1 MAGSISTPQCG
12 ATCNTG
18 LGVRR
23 KACLF
28 AEKLLCNINGL
39 AAVRAKQGMLLG
51 RISDSLLFS
60 LQDDAVLTSMA
71 LEVIKSSE
79 IEGEIL
85 NLNQVRSSL
94 AKRLGF
100 DITTSVPVSRYIDGV
115 VDPLQ
120 KCL

>member
-1 MAGSISTPQCG
+1 M
-12 ATCNTG
+12 
-18 LGVRR
+18 
-23 KACLF
+23 
-28 AEKLLCNINGL
+28 
-39 AAVRAKQGMLLG
+39 
-51 RISDSLLFS
+51 
-60 LQDDAVLTSMA
+60 LTSMA

-115 VDPLQ
+115 VDPSQKYLWGIQGAQVNDRKRRHPAQTYFWQALGRVLSITCAGNPLQ
-120 KCL
+120 KHL

>member
-1 MAGSISTPQCG
+1 M
-12 ATCNTG
+12 
-18 LGVRR
+18 
-23 KACLF
+23 
-28 AEKLLCNINGL
+28 
-39 AAVRAKQGMLLG
+39 G

-94 AKRLGF
+94 AKRSGF

-120 KCL
+120 KYLWGTLGAQMIDRRGRLLQ